1 MYVTPVVSCAAGRH
15 GRLVHGLAVRL
26 SRRGAVLGRGCF
38 QKCLTPQLPSPRC
51 AACRSWRTAR
61 RSAYGKWQH
70 ERQRARQRR
79 SGPTA
84 AVGRR
89 SIGTCVRHGDV
100 TWTTLLPLL
109 LRQRLAR
116 PVTLTLSA
124 PTFSLPCLMSGV
136 WHRARGGGARACRG
150 ARLALRPQGV
160 ADTSCQWAVPP
171 RVLGTCRAHGPAVMW
186 CSLHLFL
193 LSVAAATRA
202 GVGSCSGRASR
213 RGSSFFRP
221 LELSSPPPSP
231 CLLLLQVLCRVQAR
245 GRALAH
251 VSKSCEVCPCA
262 IDVRMGMWVCRNC
275 VCRRGGCVR

>member
-1 MYVTPVVSCAAGRH
+1 MCVRAHVLCRLRSSAIALGGSNNAVAGGVVYNHFVFSERRRFPPRSLARRPSTPAPLVATHGVRAGTRVYVTPVVSCAAGRH

-61 RSAYGKWQH
+61 RSAYGKWQY

-116 PVTLTLSA
+116 PVTLTLSV

-136 WHRARGGGARACRG
+136 WHRAWGGGARACRG

-171 RVLGTCRAHGPAVMW
+171 RVLGTCGAHGPAVMW
-186 CSLHLFL
+186 CSLHLFF
-193 LSVAAATRA
+193 
-202 GVGSCSGRASR
+202 C
-213 RGSSFFRP
+213 
-221 LELSSPPPSP
+221 
-231 CLLLLQVLCRVQAR
+231 
-245 GRALAH
+245 
-251 VSKSCEVCPCA
+251 
-262 IDVRMGMWVCRNC
+262 
-275 VCRRGGCVR
+275 

>member
-1 MYVTPVVSCAAGRH
+1 MGRCWGGVVSKSASRRSCRPPGVQRAGRGERLDGQH
-15 GRLVHGLAVRL
+15 TENGSTSANGRASVVRD
-26 SRRGAVLGRGCF
+26 
-38 QKCLTPQLPSPRC
+38 QP
-51 AACRSWRTAR
+51 R
-61 RSAYGKWQH
+61 RSDGVALV
-70 ERQRARQRR
+70 RAIRR
-79 SGPTA
+79 RHLTTPG
-84 AVGRR
+84 
-89 SIGTCVRHGDV
+89 GTTCDV
-100 TWTTLLPLL
+100 TLTTLLPLL

-116 PVTLTLSA
+116 PMTLTRST
-124 PTFSLPCLMSGV
+124 PTFLLPCLMSGV
-136 WHRARGGGARACRG
+136 WHWAWGGGGRARARACRG

-213 RGSSFFRP
+213 RGSSFFFRP

-251 VSKSCEVCPCA
+251 VSKSCEVCPYA

>member
-1 MYVTPVVSCAAGRH
+1 MNSLCVRAHVLCRLRSCAIALGGSNNAVAGVVYNHFVFSERRLFPPRSLARRPSTPAPLVATHGVRAGTRVYVTPVVSCAAGRH

-160 ADTSCQWAVPP
+160 ADTSCQWAAPP
-171 RVLGTCRAHGPAVMW
+171 RVLGTCGAHGPAVLW
-186 CSLHLFL
+186 CSFHLFF
-193 LSVAAATRA
+193 
-202 GVGSCSGRASR
+202 C
-213 RGSSFFRP
+213 
-221 LELSSPPPSP
+221 
-231 CLLLLQVLCRVQAR
+231 
-245 GRALAH
+245 
-251 VSKSCEVCPCA
+251 
-262 IDVRMGMWVCRNC
+262 
-275 VCRRGGCVR
+275 